1 MQESQRGRKSKL
13 NSNLVSSSGDGEI
26 SSKTK
31 SKARRNLI
39 ASGAAAAVIL
49 SACGSGSASASV
61 TSSPSTTAAPHVTF
75 SLWES
80 HNGGPVGAAVTAL
93 VDKFNASHPNITV
106 KVVVTKASSKLPAAI
121 AAGNPP
127 TLAEISHYDGTLV
140 KGNALVSWNSYIK
153 NSTELS
159 KSNVLPS
166 VWTNGEVQGQHYRIM
181 ASAKI
186 SEVFYNESMFQ
197 AAGITTPPTTWTE
210 LAADAAK
217 LKSSSVITLGWKDSS
232 AHILPAILS
241 NGGSMLAGSNS
252 VGTSVA
258 FNDAAT
264 NATFT
269 FFKNMYSAG
278 DLVFDH
284 GTTLRQDLASG
295 HMAMIDGTSAGEQK
309 LIDAVAGK
317 FKVGAFVEPAG
328 STGHAAN
335 LVQGLGF
342 VLPKGHSAAQDQ
354 AAYTFV
360 SWWLQPAQQVYWD
373 ENTGFAP
380 ETQTGANAL
389 PSSFLSSHPGLAA
402 SVQAMESPYTYGR
415 PVSDRYAQVQAEL
428 DTAFQQAVTG
438 GMTVSAAISQLQT
451 QGDSYMSG
459 ASAI

>member
-1 MQESQRGRKSKL
+1 MQESQRGHIPNRNSILNILAKSIAAT
-13 NSNLVSSSGDGEI
+13 SSRRS
-26 SSKTK
+26 
-31 SKARRNLI
+31 RRNLI
-39 ASGAAAAVIL
+39 ASGAAAAVML
-49 SACGSGSASASV
+49 SACGSGSAAASV
-61 TSSPSTTAAPHVTF
+61 TSSRSTTAQSHVTF

-80 HNGGPVGAAVTAL
+80 HNGGPVGSAVSAL
-93 VDKFNASHPNITV
+93 VNMFNASHPDITV

-140 KGNALVSWNSYIK
+140 KGNALLSWNPYI
-153 NSTELS
+153 NGSTELS
-159 KSNVLPS
+159 QSNVLPS
-166 VWTNGEVQGQHYRIM
+166 VWTNGEVQGQHYRIL

-197 AAGITTPPTTWTE
+197 AAGITTAPTTWAE

-217 LKSSSVITLGWKDSS
+217 LKSPSVIPLGWKDSS

-264 NATFT
+264 SSTFSY
-269 FFKNMYSAG
+269 FKSLYSSG
-278 DLVFDH
+278 DMVFDH

-309 LIDAVAGK
+309 VIDSVGGK

-335 LVQGLGF
+335 LLQGLGF
-342 VLPKGHSAAQDQ
+342 VLPKGHSKAQDQ

-360 SWWLQPAQQVYWD
+360 SWWLEPTQQVYWD
-373 ENTGFAP
+373 EHTGFAP
-380 ETQTGANAL
+380 ETRTAANAL
-389 PSSFLSSHPGLAA
+389 PASFLSSHPGLAA

-415 PVSDRYAQVQAEL
+415 PVSDRYAQVQAIL
-428 DTAFQQAVTG
+428 DSAFQQAVTSS
-438 GMTVSAAISQLQT
+438 VPISSAISQLQS
-451 QGDSYMSG
+451 QGNAYMSG
-459 ASAI
+459 ASAL